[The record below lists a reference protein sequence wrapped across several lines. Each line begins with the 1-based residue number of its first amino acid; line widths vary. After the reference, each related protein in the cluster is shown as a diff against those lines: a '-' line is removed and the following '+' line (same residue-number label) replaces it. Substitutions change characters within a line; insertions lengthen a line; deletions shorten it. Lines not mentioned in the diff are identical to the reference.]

1 MFFARAVGT
10 FGGRCAIVSIS
21 RSFNSF
27 ALVVRTLLLLIAATL
42 QLPPSPAPRD
52 ARSPHS
58 TGSASISGR
67 ITDRLTGRPI
77 QRAIVT
83 VALLD
88 SADRKWLYIPAD
100 ADGRYEASQLEP
112 GEYFVAAGP
121 PDMRATYLRQAFG
134 ETDPMDRDR
143 PTANLVLAAGD
154 VRTDVDIA
162 LARALAIEGR
172 VLDESDE
179 PMAEVGIELLRADGT
194 EYSSPTES
202 DDRGQFRVFG
212 LVPGRYHVC
221 ARPVER
227 APDSSADT
235 LRYVRTCHLAAT
247 QKTAAAD
254 IVLSGDDVS
263 GIDIRIQRSRTYSLS
278 GTVIDA
284 SGKLVDGAFVG
295 ANPAEEGSGAHGVT
309 KDGRF
314 VLHGLPPGRYHV
326 AASFGGPRDP
336 GDLRPPARER
346 ETAFTIVDVSGDVS
360 GVNLNLSKPQ
370 TVSGRVVFEHAAGR
384 LPRAAGMVVQTNSP
398 PSPWI
403 RLHSRPPY
411 ASVGDNLRFEVA
423 GIYHDPLIV
432 GIYGLP
438 DGWVMKFVR
447 HGDVDITDR
456 PIDLATEPRREL
468 QIVLTDRV
476 ARPVVRVTNADGT
489 PAKRAGVV
497 LLPAD
502 TARWNAP
509 RFGAREHIGRDG
521 TATLDAVPPGE
532 YLLAAIAGADYAL
545 LMHDPARIESLA
557 SLARRV
563 TILEGDTRVFD
574 APLVSLPSK
583 Q

>member
-1 MFFARAVGT
+1 M
-10 FGGRCAIVSIS
+10 
-21 RSFNSF
+21 
-27 ALVVRTLLLLIAATL
+27 VRTLLVLIAATL

-52 ARSPHS
+52 ARSTHAAG
-58 TGSASISGR
+58 TASISGR

-83 VALLD
+83 VAPLD
-88 SADRKWLYIPAD
+88 RAGRKWLSIPAD
-100 ADGRYEASQLEP
+100 ADGRYEAGQLEP

-121 PDMRATYLRQAFG
+121 PDMRATHLRQAFG
-134 ETDPMDRDR
+134 ETDPMDMGDR
-143 PTANLVLAAGD
+143 PQANLVLAAGD
-154 VRTDVDIA
+154 VRTDLDIA

-194 EYSSPTES
+194 RYSAPPTES
-202 DDRGQFRVFG
+202 DDLGQFRFFG
-212 LVPGRYHVC
+212 LIPGRYHVC

-227 APDSSADT
+227 APDSSGDT

-247 QKTAAAD
+247 QKSAAAD
-254 IVLSGDDVS
+254 IVLTADDVS

-295 ANPAEEGSGAHGVT
+295 ANAAEDGSGAHGVT

-314 VLHGLPPGRYHV
+314 VLHGLSFGRYHL
-326 AASFGGPRDP
+326 AASVGGPREP

-346 ETAFTIVDVSGDVS
+346 ETGFTFIDLSGDVAD
-360 GVNLNLSKPQ
+360 VNLNLSKPR

-384 LPRAAGMVVQTNSP
+384 LPRSAGMVVQTNPP
-398 PSPWI
+398 PSPWSG
-403 RLHSRPPY
+403 LHSRPPY
-411 ASVGDNLRFEVA
+411 ASVGDNLKFEIA

-438 DGWVMKFVR
+438 DGWVTKVVR
-447 HGDVDITDR
+447 YGDVDITDR
-456 PIDLATEPRREL
+456 PFDLAAEPRREL

-489 PAKRAGVV
+489 PAKRGGVV

-502 TARWNAP
+502 PARWNAP
-509 RFGAREHIGRDG
+509 RFGPREHVERDG

-532 YLLAAIAGADYAL
+532 YLLAGITVADYAL
-545 LMHDPARIESLA
+545 LMHDSARIESVA
-557 SLARRV
+557 SVARRV
-563 TILEGDTRVFD
+563 TIVDGDTRVFD
-574 APLVSLPSK
+574 VPLVGLPPK